1 MGYGMM
7 HGFGGIGFGILGL
20 GLIGMVIKLVV
31 LLVIIYFVYTMWKR
45 GMNHRYHHYESN
57 RDAKE
62 ILAQRFARGEI
73 SEEDYQ
79 RMKNML

>member
-1 MGYGMM
+1 MM
-7 HGFGGIGFGILGL
+7 HGFGGFGYGILGL
-20 GLIGMVIKLVV
+20 GLIGMVIKLVIF
-31 LLVIIYFVYTMWKR
+31 LAIIYFVFRMWRR
-45 GMNHRYHHYESN
+45 GMNYRYPHYESN